1 MSKPFFSIVI
11 PTRGRTQV
19 VDWAIRSALAQT
31 FTDLECVVI
40 DNNLDD
46 RVEKI
51 CAQFADSRLRRV
63 KTGGLNMPDNLDEAY
78 RNARGTYVILIE
90 DRQCLYHHTLSFV
103 HDLAQR
109 EELDCLLWNNDVFE
123 DGTEGS
129 RIRRFGRDRTVKRV
143 RTDDVLEGFCGRNP
157 SQDPMQFILAH
168 RCAVKVSLLEQIRA
182 QTGLQICEPCS
193 PDGTAG
199 LKIMNVLDSYHYFN
213 GSLSVSHSDQLSNGA
228 NYHRNKSSTDEF
240 WKSIGG
246 KETAYAHTPIKS
258 CFNENTSFNDY
269 LRLTKVLGGR
279 LQGHALDMI
288 YYYTKLGIVLL
299 KAMEEGHDRKEELAA
314 WQTALAKE
322 PVSVRNVV
330 KNNLRNRNRRR
341 LLQQLRIRLGIRAVE
356 RMIRKKKS
364 PRQRYEEARSTVP
377 DFVETE
383 SLVLAGRDLAHGQST
398 TAFRS

>member
-1 MSKPFFSIVI
+1 ME
-11 PTRGRTQV
+11 
-19 VDWAIRSALAQT
+19 WAIRSALAQT

-123 DGTEGS
+123 DGTEGA
-129 RIRRFGRDRTVKRV
+129 RIRRFGGDRSVKRV
-143 RTDDVLEGFCGRNP
+143 RTEDVLEGFCGRNP
-157 SQDPMQFILAH
+157 GQDPMQFILAH

-182 QTGLQICEPCS
+182 QTGLKICEPVS

-199 LKIMNVLDSYHYFN
+199 LKIMNALDSYHYFN
-213 GSLSVSHSDQLSNGA
+213 GSFSVSHSDQLSNGA
-228 NYHRNKSSTDEF
+228 NFHRNKSSVDEF
-240 WKSIGG
+240 WQSIGG
-246 KETAYAHTPIKS
+246 REQAYAYTRIKA

-269 LRLTKVLGGR
+269 LRLAEVLGGR
-279 LQGHALDMI
+279 LRAHPVDLS
-288 YYYTKLGIVLL
+288 YYYTRLGIALL
-299 KAMEEGHDRKEELAA
+299 KAKEVGFDRTEELTA
-314 WQTALAKE
+314 WRTALAE
-322 PVSVRNVV
+322 EQSEVRHSVEE
-330 KNNLRNRNRRR
+330 NLRDRNRRH
-341 LLQQLRIRLGIRAVE
+341 LLQNLRVRLGIRAVE
-356 RMIRKKKS
+356 RLFRRKKKPKS
-364 PRQRYEEARSTVP
+364 RYEETQTTVP
-377 DFVETE
+377 HFMESE
-383 SLVLAGRDLAHGQST
+383 SLSLAGRDLS
-398 TAFRS
+398 SN